1 MLTTPTS
8 QEGIMQE
15 ASMQNLREAE
25 LELQISELSVEL
37 ANMTVELANMKLQ
50 KIKIQNVPVSKL
62 NVVPKLVHHH
72 IKEGDKVRVGP
83 GSKCHKDRRGTI
95 VRLTAMFALV
105 LDAQSDEEFKV
116 AKQNCIKL

>member
-1 MLTTPTS
+1 
-8 QEGIMQE
+8 MQE

-72 IKEGDKVRVGP
+72 IIEGDKVRVGP

>member
-1 MLTTPTS
+1 
-8 QEGIMQE
+8 MQE

-50 KIKIQNVPVSKL
+50 KIKIQNVPVPKL
-62 NVVPKLVHHH
+62 NDVVPKLVLHH

-95 VRLTAMFALV
+95 VRLTAMFAFV

>member
-1 MLTTPTS
+1 
-8 QEGIMQE
+8 MQE

-62 NVVPKLVHHH
+62 NVVPKLVYHH

-95 VRLTAMFALV
+95 VRLTSMFALV

>member
-1 MLTTPTS
+1 
-8 QEGIMQE
+8 MQE

-62 NVVPKLVHHH
+62 NVVPKQVHHH

>member
-1 MLTTPTS
+1 
-8 QEGIMQE
+8 MQE

-62 NVVPKLVHHH
+62 NVVPKLVLHH